1 VHKLKLGRNVLQ
13 KGRMQDLVPQKISL
27 AESKT
32 FITCDIHYI
41 RIQIVLKRLD
51 IRFERA

>member
-1 VHKLKLGRNVLQ
+1 MHKLKLGRNVLQ
-13 KGRMQDLVPQKISL
+13 KGPMQGLVPQKIRL

-41 RIQIVLKRLD
+41 QIVLKRLD
-51 IRFERA
+51 IRFEWA

>member
-1 VHKLKLGRNVLQ
+1 MHKLKLGRNVLL
-13 KGRMQDLVPQKISL
+13 KGRIQGLVPQKISL

-41 RIQIVLKRLD
+41 QIVLKLLY
-51 IRFERA
+51 IGFEWE

>member
-1 VHKLKLGRNVLQ
+1 MHKLKLERNVLQ

-41 RIQIVLKRLD
+41 KNVLKRLD
-51 IRFERA
+51 IGFEWA